1 MRRILTFICAIT
13 LVLCS
18 VGCSTGSS
26 LQGTVT
32 FYYTRPDDS
41 FIYGAED
48 GVISAEEREASG
60 HAGELQ
66 YLLTLYLRG
75 PLDDALTSPFPNGT
89 QLTALTQ
96 TADTLYIELS
106 GEFSQLSGVR
116 LTTACAC
123 ISKTCFALRDVSQV
137 TIQSPAFGDHPAVEM
152 TLTRDSLF
160 LLDDSAISG
169 SKD

>member
-1 MRRILTFICAIT
+1 MRKIIAFIIAIT

-18 VGCSTGSS
+18 AGCNTGSG
-26 LQGTVT
+26 LNDPVT
-32 FYYTRPDDS
+32 FYYTRPNDG
-41 FIYGAED
+41 FLYGAAD
-48 GVISAEEREASG
+48 GVIAAEEREASG
-60 HAGELQ
+60 HTGELQ
-66 YLLTLYLRG
+66 YLLTLYLSG
-75 PLDDALTSPFPNGT
+75 PLDDSLTSPFPNGT

-137 TIQSPAFGDHPAVEM
+137 TIQSPAFGDHPAVEI